1 MLIVLAVAAVAVGTW
16 QLNRTTAA
24 TVTASAGPADGA
36 AAGGDRP
43 PPPSPAPTVTPTVT
57 PTASSSPPATVD
69 RSAAV
74 AVLNG
79 AARSGLAGR
88 VAVVLRAAGWTVST
102 GNARQR
108 QLTTVYYPSSE
119 QRPAAA
125 VLARDLGGNSVLEQS
140 RRYGDRLTLVLGAD
154 YAG

>member
-1 MLIVLAVAAVAVGTW
+1 MLAVAAVAVGTW

-43 PPPSPAPTVTPTVT
+43 PPPSPTPTVT

>member
-1 MLIVLAVAAVAVGTW
+1 MLIVLAVAAVVVGAW

-36 AAGGDRP
+36 AAGADRP
-43 PPPSPAPTVTPTVT
+43 PPPSPAPTVTPTD
-57 PTASSSPPATVD
+57 SSSPPATAATVD

-79 AARSGLAGR
+79 ASRPGLAGR

-102 GNARQR
+102 GNASQRQR
-108 QLTTVYYPSSE
+108 TTVYFPGSE
-119 QRPAAA
+119 QRPAAE
-125 VLARDLGGNSVLEQS
+125 VLARDLGGDPVLEQS
-140 RRYGDRLTLVLGAD
+140 RRYGDRLTLVLGGD
-154 YAG
+154 YTD